1 MVLYKRQRIPKGQSK
16 MENSE
21 KLATQGT
28 QYEEKNTTQ
37 HVLDTIIGKQTQT
50 TCVGHHYRQTNTTQH
65 VLDTTIGK
73 QTQHN
78 MCWTPLSANKHKQHV
93 LDTTIGKQT
102 NKQTNKH
109 KQRK

>member
-73 QTQHN
+73 QTQ
-78 MCWTPLSANKHKQHV
+78 
-93 LDTTIGKQT
+93 TTCVGHHYRQT
-102 NKQTNKH
+102 NKQTNK
-109 KQRK
+109 QTQTT